1 MSVLWVTGM
10 DLLNLHKVSIKIR
23 NSSEKPGYFLG
34 RGRGVEFRGVWA
46 SRLFSFASIE
56 ALLRGSLIESTGP
69 HRTVEDYI
77 LRGDMRGAGQSR
89 WAHSGTVSVK
99 SGLSFLLVS
108 FSGVFQVGWLFH
120 NSHSSFLQ
128 Y

>member
-1 MSVLWVTGM
+1 MSILWVTGM
-10 DLLNLHKVSIKIR
+10 DLSNLHKVSIKIR
-23 NSSEKPGYFLG
+23 NSSEKPGYFPG
-34 RGRGVEFRGVWA
+34 GGGVEFQGAWA
-46 SRLFSFASIE
+46 SLLFSFASIE
-56 ALLRGSLIESTGP
+56 ALLWGSLIESTGP

-77 LRGDMRGAGQSR
+77 LRGDIRGAGQSR

-108 FSGVFQVGWLFH
+108 FSGVFQVGWLFY